1 LAITQTPESIFLTQR
16 RPLLRLAQAWLRG
29 PNDQA
34 VAVIRDYRRFFAEI
48 LLSLPQ
54 GALRAAMGAPA
65 GDTLRSWIEAE
76 LPELPADAND
86 EPTWSAINA
95 RLVETPGDPAAH
107 LAAAGYRHA
116 FRLTDLP
123 AIEAVPD
130 WALPMLMRYWLRAPR
145 LFQAPADP
153 GNYHVYLL
161 AMLDRIAALA
171 DAAAGPLQAHAMIEA
186 ALGPLDIQMAF
197 HHDANLRPL
206 MEKRG
211 KLVERALDLAGPSRD
226 LDRVAKPGQGRRL
239 RVGFL
244 VRNLEPR
251 TESFIVM
258 AHAEGLDKRRFEPV
272 LYTQRPAEGAVGAAV
287 GQRFARVAV
296 IDADPA
302 RAVEQ
307 LRAEELDIAVLGNI
321 VCFDHRGL
329 GRIAACRLAPVQI
342 ALAAIQPATSGYQSV
357 DTFVTADRT
366 EPAQAE
372 AQYSE
377 RVERLDT
384 TFNVFSYAGTSR
396 TPAAGGSRKSLGLP
410 PSATLFLGGASMPKL
425 QPGLTRAWMRVL
437 AATPDSVLA
446 LYPFNPNWWPSYPH
460 HALRQR
466 LAEEAKAAGVDP
478 ARVRLLNS
486 LSMGELIQL
495 AGEADV
501 FLDSFPYSGNA
512 SLMEPLVAGCPVVS
526 LQGGSQRALQGPST
540 LRAIGLDELV
550 APDVDAYVAL
560 ASALAQDRDRRKD
573 MQRRIRQAMKAA
585 PFFDTKTF
593 GATFGQVL
601 ERLHAAALGATY
613 PERASA

>member
-1 LAITQTPESIFLTQR
+1 MAITQTPESIFLTQR

-34 VAVIRDYRRFFAEI
+34 VGVIRDYRRFFAEL
-48 LLSLPQ
+48 LLSLPSES
-54 GALRAAMGAPA
+54 LRAAMGSPA

-76 LPELPADAND
+76 LPELPSDAND
-86 EPTWSAINA
+86 EATWAAIA
-95 RLVETPGDPAAH
+95 QRLVETPGDPAAH

-116 FRLTDLP
+116 FRLTDMP
-123 AIEAVPD
+123 AIDAVPD

-145 LFQAPADP
+145 LFVSPADP

-161 AMLDRIAALA
+161 AMLDRIAAMA
-171 DAAAGPLQAHAMIEA
+171 DAAQSPLQAHALIEA

-211 KLVERALDLAGPSRD
+211 RLIERALDLVGPPRA
-226 LDRVAKPGQGRRL
+226 LDRLAKPGQGRRL

-251 TESFIVM
+251 TESFIVL
-258 AHAEGLDKRRFEPV
+258 AHAEGLDKKRFETV
-272 LYTQRPAEGAVGAAV
+272 LYTQRPAEGAFGAAL
-287 GQRFARVAV
+287 GQRFGRIAV

-307 LRAEELDIAVLGNI
+307 VRAEELDIAVLGNI

-329 GRIAACRLAPVQI
+329 GRVAACRLAPVQV
-342 ALAAIQPATSGYQSV
+342 ALAAIQPATSGYRSL
-357 DTFVTADRT
+357 DAFVTAAST
-366 EPAQAE
+366 EPPQVE
-372 AQYSE
+372 SQYSE
-377 RVERLDT
+377 PVELIDA
-384 TFNVFSYAGTSR
+384 TFNMFSYAGTNR
-396 TPAAGGSRKSLGLP
+396 APATGGSRKSLGLP
-410 PSATLFLGGASMPKL
+410 PNATLFLGGASMPKL

-437 AATPDSVLA
+437 AETPDSVLA

-466 LAEEAKAAGVDP
+466 LSDEAKAAGIDP
-478 ARVRLLNS
+478 ARVRLLNA

-501 FLDSFPYSGNA
+501 FLDRFPYSGNA
-512 SLMEPLVAGCPVVS
+512 SLMEPLVAGCPIVS
-526 LQGGSQRALQGPST
+526 LQGNSQRALQGPST
-540 LRAIGLDELV
+540 LRAIGLDDLV

-560 ASALAQDRDRRKD
+560 ASALAQNSERRKEL
-573 MQRRIRQAMKAA
+573 RARIRAAMKSA

-593 GATFGQVL
+593 GPRFGTLL
-601 ERLHAAALGATY
+601 EKLHARALSASY